1 MTEAPTVSTAVHVCV
16 DPATAFV
23 AFTEEIDQWW
33 VRGPIN
39 AFDSS
44 RALAMRCEGG
54 VGGRFIEVYD
64 ADSGE
69 GLELGRITTWEPG
82 ERLSFTSS
90 VDDVHIDV
98 RFTAT
103 DDGTEVRVD
112 ATIPTGGR
120 EAGGTAWVR
129 VTERWFAAWCT
140 RRDRVSGPQPPLGRL
155 GVLVNYA
162 SPGAAARWL
171 SDAFGLASPSPLPT
185 EADPL
190 PRGDYGLP
198 WIELR
203 AGTCSIIIGELDSP
217 VPPEQPATHEPW
229 VYVDDLEAHLA
240 HATTSGATILSPIRH
255 TGFRAYTAA
264 DLEGRRWTFLQA
276 NPAQ

>member
-1 MTEAPTVSTAVHVCV
+1 MTSASTVSTSVQVSV
-16 DPATAFV
+16 DPATAFT
-23 AFTEEIDQWW
+23 AFTDEIDQWW

-44 RALAMRCEGG
+44 RAVAMRCEAG
-54 VGGRFIEVYD
+54 VGGRLIEVYD
-64 ADSGE
+64 AASGE
-69 GLELGRITTWEPG
+69 GLELGRITVWEPG
-82 ERLSFTSS
+82 ERLSFTSL
-90 VDDVHIDV
+90 VDDVLIDV
-98 RFTAT
+98 HFTPSEN
-103 DDGTEVRVD
+103 GTEVRVD
-112 ATIPTGGR
+112 ATISEEGR
-120 EAGGTAWVR
+120 DAGGTAWVR
-129 VTERWFAAWCT
+129 VTERWFASWCA
-140 RRDRVSGPQPPLGRL
+140 RRDHVAGPQPPLGRL

-162 SPGAAARWL
+162 KPGAAARWL
-171 SDAFGLASPSPLPT
+171 ADAFGLESPSPLPP

-203 AGTCSIIIGELDSP
+203 AGTCSIIIGELDTAAP
-217 VPPEQPATHEPW
+217 QGQQQTHEPW
-229 VYVDDLEAHLA
+229 VYVDDLDAHLA
-240 HATTSGATILSPIRH
+240 HAVASGAAILRPIRH